1 MDTKAVK
8 ALTTLLVLAHLG
20 SPGQRAIVCVCI
32 VIASN
37 SYFVAYLTKCR
48 YDKKINIV
56 TVKNFSRS
64 LSIAACWPTV
74 IDAMSLVALADMS
87 DVEYDYH

>member
-8 ALTTLLVLAHLG
+8 ALTTLLVLADLG

-32 VIASN
+32 VIASS

-48 YDKKINIV
+48 YDKKNKYCDSKKFQPIFV
-56 TVKNFSRS
+56 HSCV
-64 LSIAACWPTV
+64 
-74 IDAMSLVALADMS
+74 LANC
-87 DVEYDYH
+87 Y